1 LSIMPSAQ
9 LVNCATD
16 KLRKKENMGRTM
28 AKRTRK
34 TTCPSCGASIHFRH
48 DKNSI
53 GTCPECGDWLVQ
65 RSWLSRRPEL
75 VDEEMP
81 SSAFGETDEFER
93 ALIDEIE

>member
-1 LSIMPSAQ
+1 MPSAQ

-53 GTCPECGDWLVQ
+53 GTCPECGDWLIQ
-65 RSWLSRRPEL
+65 RSWLSRKLEL

-93 ALIDEIE
+93 ALMDEIE